1 MLPES
6 HLQVEPHSE
15 PRVRRRDILRSLAS
29 RSTTRVMSEL
39 SKLYYPPD
47 HDQESNITPRSQELH
62 RTDTDD
68 INNVINSPQDTI
80 TPHCMLYPTYATQIE
95 TEEGTRWKMDIGGWV
110 YAMPSPGRMER
121 LLLAVGRTYG
131 GLMVNSAEDN
141 HFVSLLNQFRCQTI
155 RNIDVNI
162 RLGKAIESMGKLVH
176 EHEQRKAEEGEAE
189 EAGTSMMLSSGPSG
203 RFQDTWMLNPVDCE
217 NSIEKKLLQLEAIF
231 DGVNIPN
238 RGLVDLIDSEG
249 ISVISDIDDTIKI
262 TGVLDGRDAILRNT
276 FFKKAQEVPGM
287 SKVYQTWAD
296 QGIHIHYVSNSPWQ
310 VYPALREFFE
320 QVKFPQG
327 SMHLRVINTQDIIR
341 GKPMQHKLDVI
352 PRIIQDFPKRK
363 FILIGDSGEHDPEI
377 YQEIYRQFPDQIIK
391 VFIRDVSSELAIH
404 ADNNKDTSSSERMY
418 NIIRKFISQEHSTLK
433 RTNTSQ
439 TAMDAITN
447 TEVPKSQ
454 QVAMDPSVPQATRL
468 ELFKERMEQAASD
481 MKEGAFTVFK
491 SSTQLI
497 TDPVVTEEFLVAS
510 STSLSI

>member
-1 MLPES
+1 
-6 HLQVEPHSE
+6 
-15 PRVRRRDILRSLAS
+15 
-29 RSTTRVMSEL
+29 
-39 SKLYYPPD
+39 
-47 HDQESNITPRSQELH
+47 
-62 RTDTDD
+62 
-68 INNVINSPQDTI
+68 
-80 TPHCMLYPTYATQIE
+80 
-95 TEEGTRWKMDIGGWV
+95 
-110 YAMPSPGRMER
+110 
-121 LLLAVGRTYG
+121 
-131 GLMVNSAEDN
+131 
-141 HFVSLLNQFRCQTI
+141 
-155 RNIDVNI
+155 
-162 RLGKAIESMGKLVH
+162 
-176 EHEQRKAEEGEAE
+176 
-189 EAGTSMMLSSGPSG
+189 
-203 RFQDTWMLNPVDCE
+203 
-217 NSIEKKLLQLEAIF
+217 
-231 DGVNIPN
+231 
-238 RGLVDLIDSEG
+238 
-249 ISVISDIDDTIKI
+249 
-262 TGVLDGRDAILRNT
+262 
-276 FFKKAQEVPGM
+276 
-287 SKVYQTWAD
+287 
-296 QGIHIHYVSNSPWQ
+296 
-310 VYPALREFFE
+310 
-320 QVKFPQG
+320 
-327 SMHLRVINTQDIIR
+327 MHLRVINTQDIIR

-497 TDPVVTEEFLVAS
+497 TVSAYKSYRIALLNLPKFRIL
-510 STSLSI
+510 L